1 MIYITDLRYGPA
13 ERQVA
18 DLCLPDGL
26 SGDTGLVL
34 FIHGG
39 AWVAG
44 DKEYYKNDAV
54 DIAEKCGCAAATMNY
69 RYLSRS
75 VRMSDIVDDITSAL
89 SALKDEAKKRGV
101 NLTGALFT
109 GISAGAHLSMLY
121 AYRCA
126 DISPV
131 KPAAVVSRCGPA
143 DLADENFYN
152 GTLADMPVKSVARL
166 FAFGGGIRTADFLVL
181 SPEERA
187 RAVEPFSPICHVSE
201 KSVPT
206 VLAQGQKDT
215 IVPYTN
221 AISMNAALE
230 KHGVPHHFITYPN
243 SGHGLDKDPDE
254 DAKTDALLIEYTEK
268 YLR

>member
-13 ERQVA
+13 ERQIA
-18 DLCLPDGL
+18 DLCLPDGA

-44 DKEYYKNDAV
+44 DKKYHEKDAA
-54 DIAEKCGCAAATMNY
+54 DIAEKCGCAAAAMNY
-69 RYLSRS
+69 RYLSLR

-101 NLTGALFT
+101 NLNKVLFT

-121 AYRCA
+121 AYRFA
-126 DISPV
+126 DISPIE
-131 KPAAVVSRCGPA
+131 PAAVVSRCGPA

-152 GTLADMPVKSVARL
+152 GTLADMPVRSVARL
-166 FAFGGGIRTADFLVL
+166 FAFGGGIRTADFMAMT
-181 SPEERA
+181 PEERA
-187 RAVEPFSPICHVSE
+187 LAVKPFSPICHVS
-201 KSVPT
+201 KNSVPT
-206 VLAQGQKDT
+206 VLAQGLKDT

-230 KHGVPHHFITYPN
+230 EYGVPHRLITYPN

-254 DAKTDALLIEYTEK
+254 KEKTDALLIEYANAMCN
-268 YLR
+268 